1 MKNKKKLI
9 QLAVAG
15 AAVCVLVCALQ
26 FGGAF
31 SWTDHKSYDSRM
43 KATASYFS
51 PSEKISVVLL
61 DQNSLDW
68 AKKEM
73 GWGWPWPRKAYGDM
87 IAFFNRGNAA
97 SVAFDMIYSEPS
109 LYGTDDDEAFARSCE
124 QFGRAIQTVYY
135 DGNFASETPVLPVP
149 AIAQSAAV
157 LANVTSLL
165 DSDGTARRSRFY
177 ADTPSHEP
185 GLAIANLVVDGALPN
200 IEAIPQAKDGGM
212 YVRYQKDLTRFVP
225 YNAMQILQSEYT
237 LRSAEQTDPS
247 LSVEAVIAQDEQLLD
262 PKQFEGS
269 YIFFGV
275 YAPGLYDICT
285 SPVSAT
291 YPGVGV
297 HISQLDTI
305 LQGTYLRDSSAPLVV
320 FLIVLAVVVGCL
332 LGTSFSQS
340 RVRFFVLEIVIFVA
354 VLALYTVIAYVAF
367 YKGLI
372 LPFSAPLAAFA
383 LSFALTVSI
392 TYLTEGRQKRYLQTA
407 FKQYLSPD
415 VIDTLIENPDRL
427 KLGGERR
434 EITAYFSDIQ
444 GFTTISEG
452 LSPEGLTS
460 FLNTYL
466 SAMSDIILAHGGT
479 IDKYE
484 GDAIIAFWNAPTFQK
499 DHARRGLEAAL
510 ECQKHLAEMQ
520 DELMAITGK
529 PVKQRIGLN
538 TGFATVGN
546 FGSNKRFDYT
556 MMGDTVNL
564 ASRLEGINKQFGTYT
579 MCSQATMESAQA
591 NGCTLAFRNIANI
604 AVVGRQ
610 EPVLVYTP
618 MTQAEHKEQESVFT
632 AFAKPYELFT
642 QGEFAQAKDLFS
654 DLADKDPV
662 SQKYVAKCETYIAHP
677 PENWQGFLKATEK

>member
-1 MKNKKKLI
+1 MKNKKRLM
-9 QLAVAG
+9 QLSLGG
-15 AAVCVLVCALQ
+15 AAVLVLVCILQ
-26 FGGAF
+26 WCGAF
-31 SWTDHKSYDSRM
+31 TWTDHKSYDSRM

-51 PSEKISVVLL
+51 PSEKISVILL

-68 AKKEM
+68 ANKEM

-87 IAFFNRGNAA
+87 IDFFARGNAA

-109 LYGTDDDEAFARSCE
+109 LYGAEDDAAFATAC
-124 QFGRAIQTVYY
+124 QAYGRTIQTVYY
-135 DGNFASETPVLPVP
+135 DSNFSEPVLPV
-149 AIAQSAAV
+149 ANIAQSAKV

-165 DSDGTARRSRFY
+165 DGDGTARRARFF
-177 ADTPSHEP
+177 ADTPTAEP
-185 GLAIANLVVDGALPN
+185 GLAIAHLVMADALPG
-200 IEAIPQAKDGGM
+200 EIPQAKDGGM

-225 YNAMQILQSEYT
+225 YNAMQILQSEYA
-237 LRSAEQTDPS
+237 LRNGEQ
-247 LSVEAVIAQDEQLLD
+247 SVLD
-262 PKQFEGS
+262 PHQFEGS

-285 SPVSAT
+285 TPVSAT

-305 LQGTYLRDSSAPLVV
+305 LQGNYLYDSPIALLV
-320 FLIVLAVVVGCL
+320 LLLLLAVVSGCL

-340 RVRFFVLEIVIFVA
+340 RIQFFVLKIAIFVA
-354 VLALYTVIAYVAF
+354 IIAAYTVIVYVAF
-367 YKGLI
+367 AQGLI
-372 LPFSAPLAAFA
+372 LPFSAPLAAFVLA
-383 LSFALTVSI
+383 FALTVSI

-415 VIDTLIENPDRL
+415 VIDTLMENPDRL

-452 LSPEGLTS
+452 LSPEELTA

-466 SAMSDIILAHGGT
+466 SAMSDVILAHGGT

-484 GDAIIAFWNAPTFQK
+484 GDAIIAFWNAPTFQS

-510 ECQKHLAEMQ
+510 ECQKKLADMQ
-520 DELMAITGK
+520 DELMAITKK

-579 MCSQATMESAQA
+579 MCSQATMESALA
-591 NGCTLAFRNIANI
+591 NGCDLSFRNIANI
-604 AVVGRQ
+604 AVVGRS

-618 MTQAEHKEQESVFT
+618 MTEAEYKENEQTFS
-632 AFAKPYELFT
+632 AFENPYALFK
-642 QGEFAQAKDLFS
+642 QGAFAQAKDMFS
-654 DLADKDPV
+654 DLATRDSV
-662 SQKYVAKCETYIAHP
+662 SEKYVAKCQHYIDNP
-677 PENWQGFLKATEK
+677 PDNWQGFLKATEK